1 MMALTPDKEQK
12 LGAADLIEFFNEDR
26 SVWCEVAKKSYAY
39 VKGNFPA
46 DSPIRRDDV
55 AKVLE
60 PIIEV
65 NEELRDYLNENK
77 LKQKYWIS
85 YFTDLVIDRTWDD
98 ISKGETNAEEVK

>member
-1 MMALTPDKEQK
+1 MMALTLDKEQK
-12 LGAADLIEFFNEDR
+12 LSAAGLIEFFDEDR
-26 SVWCEVAKKSYAY
+26 ALWCEVAKKSYEY

-65 NEELRDYLNENK
+65 NEDLRDYLNENK
-77 LKQKYWIS
+77 LTQKYWILH
-85 YFTDLVIDRTWDD
+85 FTDLVIDRTWDD
-98 ISKGETNAEEVK
+98 ISKGEANAEEAE

>member
-1 MMALTPDKEQK
+1 MRLRKSHTHTSKETSP
-12 LGAADLIEFFNEDR
+12 LDL
-26 SVWCEVAKKSYAY
+26 
-39 VKGNFPA
+39 
-46 DSPIRRDDV
+46 PIRRDDV
-55 AKVLE
+55 SKVLE

-65 NEELRDYLNENK
+65 NEELRDYLNKNK